1 LFYESSLYLSE
12 VGLVKQEASPR
23 RQTEM
28 DLVGL
33 VKELERQ
40 KGNSQD
46 LIVDNS
52 TLKTY
57 PDQTNGVK
65 LTIPEYGEYPLTDW
79 SHGQLADKLQIPRRY
94 YERMR
99 SSGKT
104 ELLAENIN
112 AWLGEKERR
121 LVRVLDGKIRAI
133 LSDRYRIMDNHDL
146 LFLALDEFK
155 KRETIEIHRV
165 DLTETMLYLKTVDR
179 TLTAS
184 IRENDI
190 VYGGLILRN
199 SEVGASAFRV
209 EPFIL
214 RKVCGN
220 GLILEYSLKK
230 IHLGRQTLETGEID
244 WSDETRE
251 LEDKA
256 LWSRARDI
264 IRATFNRE
272 IFESWV
278 KKLRDSV
285 WIGIEKPVKAI
296 DNIAEHLEFSEE
308 QKSQLLMHFQERTK
322 YGLINAVTRFAR
334 DQKTVDQQIRLEEF
348 AGKILETPS
357 KDFEEMLVLGGA
369 ENGKES

>member
-1 LFYESSLYLSE
+1 MELLS
-12 VGLVKQEASPR
+12 
-23 RQTEM
+23 
-28 DLVGL
+28 L

-40 KGNSQD
+40 KENSTD

-52 TLKTY
+52 TLKTF
-57 PDQTNGVK
+57 PDETNGVK
-65 LTIPEYGEYPLTDW
+65 LAVPEYGEYPLTDW

-112 AWLGEKERR
+112 AWLEEKERR
-121 LVRVLDGKIRAI
+121 LLRILDGKIRAI
-133 LSDRYRIMDNHDL
+133 LSDRYRIMDNYDL
-146 LFLALDEFK
+146 LFLALEEFK
-155 KRETIEIHRV
+155 KRATIEIHRV

-184 IRENDI
+184 IREKDT

-199 SEVGASAFRV
+199 SEVGASAFKV

-214 RKVCGN
+214 RKVCSN

-230 IHLGRQTLETGEID
+230 VHLGRQTLETGEID

-251 LEDKA
+251 FEDKA

-264 IRATFNRE
+264 IRATFDPS

-278 KKLRDSV
+278 KKLRDSA
-285 WIGIEKPVKAI
+285 WIGIEKPVKAV
-296 DNIAEHLEFSEE
+296 DNIAKHLEFSEE
-308 QKSQLLMHFQERTK
+308 QKDQLLTHFSEHTK
-322 YGLINAVTRFAR
+322 YGLINAITRFAQ

-357 KDFEEMLVLGGA
+357 EDFEEILVLGGV
-369 ENGKES
+369 ENGKER